1 MTDIL
6 TARYAQTGKSSAHDS
21 LGMREMQAR
30 AYEQRNAQYLL
41 IKAPP
46 ASGKSRALMFLALD
60 KVIKQGLKKVIVAVP
75 EMSIG
80 GSFQDTDLTTYGF
93 FADWH
98 VDPKY
103 NLCTPGN
110 VGKVDQ
116 VVNFMEDPDA
126 HYLICTHATFRFA
139 FEKIKLPYKFDET
152 VVAIDEFH
160 HTSADDTNIMGK
172 TIHTLMTQS
181 KAHIVAMTGSYF
193 RGDAV
198 RILEEEDEAKFTQVT
213 YTYYE
218 QLNGYKY
225 LKSLGIGYH
234 FYQGRYFEALREVL
248 DLNKKTIIHI
258 PNVNSMES
266 TGDKLTEVERI
277 MDVIG
282 GTPVKDPKT
291 GIYTTRARNGKTL
304 RIADLVTDDENRVNV
319 LMYLR
324 NIKKREDMDII
335 IALGMAKEGFDWPWC
350 EHVLTV
356 GYRSSLTEIV
366 QIIGRATRDCEG
378 KEHAQFTN
386 LIAQPDA
393 EDADVTNSVNNMLK
407 AITVSL
413 LMEQILAPNINFK
426 PRSLLKNGEEVKP
439 GTIIIDDTGKH
450 KVSKPVAEILTNGG
464 LTNVTTSV
472 LQDINAVG
480 RIITHAIN
488 DQEFTQ
494 LELPNLV
501 QERFPSLDP
510 EDVKT
515 VAKFVEL
522 QMKIHAA
529 GGQIDAQGQLV
540 DKEGRIVIEIPD
552 DTPKTPKQPQPPKE
566 PKTKEN
572 EKPGDTETEE
582 KKDGGAPVVG
592 KPSVRPRDP
601 DDPKKKVHELLKVGK
616 KFVNIENLNID
627 LIAAINPF
635 QGAFEV
641 LSKSVD
647 APMLKTIKD
656 QVVANRASVS
666 EDEAQLLWPNV
677 EEFFTS
683 FGKEPSTN
691 SNDPYE
697 KRLGEVLAF
706 VRKRTA
712 ELIASGQL
720 SVN

>member
-6 TARYAQTGKSSAHDS
+6 TARYAQTGKSSTHNP

-60 KVIKQGLKKVIVAVP
+60 KVMKQGLKKVIVAVP

-110 VGKVDQ
+110 VGKVDR
-116 VVNFMEDPDA
+116 VVKFMDDPDA
-126 HYLICTHATFRFA
+126 HYLLCTHATFRFA

-248 DLNKKTIIHI
+248 DLDKKTIIHI

-266 TGDKLTEVERI
+266 TGDKFTEVERI

-282 GTPVKDPKT
+282 GTPIKDPET

-439 GTIIIDDTGKH
+439 GTIIIDDTGEH

-501 QERFPSLDP
+501 QERFPSLEI

-529 GGQIDAQGQLV
+529 GGQIDGNGQLI
-540 DKEGRIVIEIPD
+540 DSEGRIVIEIPEETQPKIHKPHVNPPAEEEGGEGKKGD
-552 DTPKTPKQPQPPKE
+552 GKTGGTSGGTPGVKIT
-566 PKTKEN
+566 TTTN
-572 EKPGDTETEE
+572 EKR
-582 KKDGGAPVVG
+582 KKI
-592 KPSVRPRDP
+592 
-601 DDPKKKVHELLKVGK
+601 HELLKVGD

-627 LIAAINPF
+627 LIAQINPF

-656 QVVANRASVS
+656 QVVANRAGVS
-666 EDEAQLLWPNV
+666 EDEAQLLWPNI
-677 EEFFTS
+677 EEFFENY
-683 FGKEPSTN
+683 GKEPSTN

-706 VRKRTA
+706 VRKRVA
-712 ELIASGQL
+712 ELQASGQL
-720 SVN
+720 AAN

>member
-6 TARYAQTGKSSAHDS
+6 TARYAQTGKSSAHNP

-30 AYEQRNAQYLL
+30 AYEQRNSQYLL

-60 KVIKQGLKKVIVAVP
+60 KVMKQGLKKVIVAVP

-116 VVNFMEDPDA
+116 VVKFMDDPDA
-126 HYLICTHATFRFA
+126 HYLLCTHATFRFA

-266 TGDKLTEVERI
+266 TGDKFTEVERI

-291 GIYTTRARNGKTL
+291 GIYTTRARNGRTL

-366 QIIGRATRDCEG
+366 QIIGRATRDCKG

-393 EDADVTNSVNNMLK
+393 DDADVTNSVNNMLK

-439 GTIIIDDTGKH
+439 GTIIIDDTGEH

-501 QERFPSLDP
+501 QERFPSLEI

-529 GGQIDAQGQLV
+529 GGQIDGQGQLV
-540 DKEGRIVIEIPD
+540 DREGRIVIEIPD
-552 DTPKTPKQPQPPKE
+552 DTSPTGGKETPPRPQPKNGE
-566 PKTKEN
+566 Q
-572 EKPGDTETEE
+572 PGDTKT
-582 KKDGGAPVVG
+582 DGEREGNSPKLD
-592 KPSVRPRDP
+592 KPPIHRPDP
-601 DDPKKKVHELLKVGK
+601 DAKKKKVHEFLKVGG

-627 LIAAINPF
+627 LIAEINPF

-677 EEFFTS
+677 EDFFTS

-706 VRKRTA
+706 VRKKTA

-720 SVN
+720 SAE

>member
-1 MTDIL
+1 M
-6 TARYAQTGKSSAHDS
+6 
-21 LGMREMQAR
+21 
-30 AYEQRNAQYLL
+30 
-41 IKAPP
+41 
-46 ASGKSRALMFLALD
+46 
-60 KVIKQGLKKVIVAVP
+60 
-75 EMSIG
+75 
-80 GSFQDTDLTTYGF
+80 
-93 FADWH
+93 
-98 VDPKY
+98 
-103 NLCTPGN
+103 
-110 VGKVDQ
+110 
-116 VVNFMEDPDA
+116 
-126 HYLICTHATFRFA
+126 
-139 FEKIKLPYKFDET
+139 
-152 VVAIDEFH
+152 AIDEFH

-248 DLNKKTIIHI
+248 DLDKKTIIHI

-266 TGDKLTEVERI
+266 TGDKFTEVERI

-282 GTPVKDPKT
+282 GTPIKDPET

-439 GTIIIDDTGKH
+439 GTIIIDDTGEH

-501 QERFPSLDP
+501 QERFPSLEI

-529 GGQIDAQGQLV
+529 GGQIDDQGKLV
-540 DKEGRIVIEIPD
+540 DREGRIVIEIPD
-552 DTPKTPKQPQPPKE
+552 DNPKPSKHPQPPKD
-566 PKTKEN
+566 PKKKEN
-572 EKPGDTETEE
+572 EKSGDPEGN
-582 KKDGGAPVVG
+582 GGKEGDDP
-592 KPSVRPRDP
+592 KIDRPRVRRQDP
-601 DDPKKKVHELLKVGK
+601 DAKKKVHEFLKVGD

-627 LIAAINPF
+627 LIAEINPF

-677 EEFFTS
+677 EDFFTS

-706 VRKRTA
+706 VRKKTA

-720 SVN
+720 SAN

>member
-6 TARYAQTGKSSAHDS
+6 TARYAQTGKSSAHNL

-60 KVIKQGLKKVIVAVP
+60 KVMKQGLKKVIVAVP

-110 VGKVDQ
+110 VGKVDR
-116 VVNFMEDPDA
+116 VVKFMDDPDA
-126 HYLICTHATFRFA
+126 HYLLCTHATFRFA

-198 RILEEEDEAKFTQVT
+198 RILEEEDEAKFTQIT

-248 DLNKKTIIHI
+248 DLDKKTIIHI

-266 TGDKLTEVERI
+266 TGDKFTEVERI

-282 GTPVKDPKT
+282 GTPIKDPET

-439 GTIIIDDTGKH
+439 GTIIIDDTGEH

-501 QERFPSLDP
+501 QERFPSLEI

-529 GGQIDAQGQLV
+529 GGQIDDQGKLV
-540 DKEGRIVIEIPD
+540 DREGRIVIEIPD
-552 DTPKTPKQPQPPKE
+552 DTPKPPKHPQPPKD
-566 PKTKEN
+566 PKEKEN
-572 EKPGDTETEE
+572 EKLGDPEGN
-582 KKDGGAPVVG
+582 GGKEGDDPKIG
-592 KPSVRPRDP
+592 SPRVRRQDP
-601 DDPKKKVHELLKVGK
+601 DAKKKVHEFLKVGD

-627 LIAAINPF
+627 LIAEINPF

-677 EEFFTS
+677 EDFFTS

-706 VRKRTA
+706 VRKKTA

-720 SVN
+720 SAN

>member
-1 MTDIL
+1 MTDIF
-6 TARYAQTGKSSAHDS
+6 TARYAQTGKSSAHNP

-30 AYEQRNAQYLL
+30 AYEQRNEQYLL

-60 KVIKQGLKKVIVAVP
+60 KVMKQGLKKVIVAVP

-98 VDPKY
+98 VNPKY

-110 VGKVDQ
+110 VGKVDR
-116 VVNFMEDPDA
+116 VVKFMDDPEA
-126 HYLICTHATFRFA
+126 HYLLCTHATFRFA

-160 HTSADDTNIMGK
+160 HTSVDDTNIMGK

-198 RILEEEDEAKFTQVT
+198 PILEEEDEAKFTQVT

-248 DLNKKTIIHI
+248 DLDKKTIIHI

-266 TGDKLTEVERI
+266 TGDKFTEVERI

-282 GTPVKDPKT
+282 GTPIKDPET

-366 QIIGRATRDCEG
+366 QIIGRATRDCVG

-439 GTIIIDDTGKH
+439 GTIIIDDTGEH

-501 QERFPSLDP
+501 QERFPSLEI

-529 GGQIDAQGQLV
+529 GGQIDDQGKLV
-540 DKEGRIVIEIPD
+540 DREGRIVIEIPD
-552 DTPKTPKQPQPPKE
+552 DIPKPPKHPQPPKD
-566 PKTKEN
+566 PKKNEN
-572 EKPGDTETEE
+572 EKSGDPEGN
-582 KKDGGAPVVG
+582 GGKEGDDPKIG
-592 KPSVRPRDP
+592 RPRVRRQDP
-601 DDPKKKVHELLKVGK
+601 DAKKKVHEFLKVGD

-627 LIAAINPF
+627 LIAEINPF

-656 QVVANRASVS
+656 QVVANRAFVS
-666 EDEAQLLWPNV
+666 EDEAELLWPHV
-677 EEFFTS
+677 EDFFTS

-706 VRKRTA
+706 VRKKTA

-720 SVN
+720 SAN